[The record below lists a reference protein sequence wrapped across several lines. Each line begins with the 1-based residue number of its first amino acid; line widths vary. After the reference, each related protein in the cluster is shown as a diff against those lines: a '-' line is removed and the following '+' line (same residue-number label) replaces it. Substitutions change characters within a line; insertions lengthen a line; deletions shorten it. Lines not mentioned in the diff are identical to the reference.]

1 MTPFRNAVRG
11 LPAAF
16 AFLTRVPVGGFPYTL
31 EELRW
36 SSAHFPLV
44 GAAIGGVAGGLML
57 LCNRAG
63 SLAAAAV
70 AVCGGL
76 LLTGALHEDGL
87 ADTADALG
95 GASNREQLFIILRD
109 SRIGVFGAAALCMA
123 LLLRVALL
131 ARLGRT
137 APAALVLTGSLA
149 RLPLVWMVALLPR
162 ASPATSK
169 SAALGQAGTA
179 QVAVASGW
187 VALLFGGALAEKLLE
202 WKLLIVLLV
211 LAAATAALC
220 GRRFLPR
227 AGGLTG
233 DFLGATEQV
242 LECALL
248 LVLALWAGKET
259 T

>member
-1 MTPFRNAVRG
+1 MTPLRNAMRG
-11 LPAAF
+11 VPAAF
-16 AFLTRVPVGGFPYTL
+16 AFLTRLPVGGFPYSM

-44 GAAIGGVAGGLML
+44 GAAIGGVLGGSML
-57 LCNRAG
+57 LCGRAG
-63 SLAAAAV
+63 SLVAAAV
-70 AVCGGL
+70 AVSAGL

-95 GASNREQLFIILRD
+95 GASDREQLFLILRD

-162 ASPATSK
+162 APVAGGK
-169 SAALGQAGTA
+169 SVALAQAGTA
-179 QVAVASGW
+179 QMMIASGW
-187 VALLFGGALAEKLLE
+187 VALLCCAAVAEKLLE
-202 WKLLIVLLV
+202 WKLLILSFVV
-211 LAAATAALC
+211 AAAIAAIC
-220 GRRFLPR
+220 GRRFLRR

-242 LECALL
+242 LEGALL
-248 LVLALWAGKET
+248 LTFALWAGKGT